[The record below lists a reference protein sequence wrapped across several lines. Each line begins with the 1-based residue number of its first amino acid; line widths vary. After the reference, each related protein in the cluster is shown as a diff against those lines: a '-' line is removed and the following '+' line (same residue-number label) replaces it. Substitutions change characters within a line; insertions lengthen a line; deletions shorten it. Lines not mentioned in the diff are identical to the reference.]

1 MRAAVYHGRRD
12 VRIESV
18 GEPGALGDHA
28 VRLAVRRV
36 ALCGTDAGEYAHGPH
51 MIPLTVRHPG
61 SGHLGPTILGH
72 EIVGEVTA
80 VGAVVSGVSVG
91 QRVVPGAGMWCGEC
105 AWCRAGRTNLCATY
119 YTLGLNA
126 DGGLTA
132 LLDVPERMCRAVPDA
147 VDDDAA
153 AMAQPLAVALHA
165 VRRARIEAG
174 ERVVL
179 IGAGGIGLFALAALV
194 ARGAQVTVLDID
206 EARLQAARSLGAA
219 DALDATGAAGDLVE
233 RLAGVD
239 AVVEASG
246 APGSPALAARLVR
259 RGGRLMLIGL
269 QAAPRELDLHD
280 LVLREVDILT
290 SVAHV
295 CGSDLPEALGLLTD
309 GRLAAAALDRVVAL
323 EALVEEGLE
332 PLAAGTVAGKVL
344 VDPSAA

>member
-1 MRAAVYHGRRD
+1 MRAAVYHGPRD

-18 GEPGALGDHA
+18 PEPGALGDHA

-51 MIPLTVRHPG
+51 MIPLTARHPG
-61 SGHLGPTILGH
+61 SGHVGPTILGH
-72 EIVGEVTA
+72 EILGEVTA
-80 VGAVVSGVSVG
+80 VGSAVSAVAVG
-91 QRVVPGAGMWCGEC
+91 DRVVPGAGMWCGEC

-126 DGGLTA
+126 DGGLTEV
-132 LLDVPERMCRAVPDA
+132 LDVPERMCRTVAPQVS
-147 VDDDAA
+147 DDAA

-165 VRRARIEAG
+165 VRRADVQPG

-179 IGAGGIGLFALAALV
+179 IGVGGIGLFVLSALV
-194 ARGAQVTVLDID
+194 ARGADVTVLDID
-206 EARLQAARSLGAA
+206 EARLQTARDLGAG
-219 DALDATGAAGDLVE
+219 DALDARHAADELVE
-233 RLAGVD
+233 RLVGAD
-239 AVVEASG
+239 AVLEASG
-246 APGSPALAARLVR
+246 APGSPALAATLVR

-269 QAAPRELDLHD
+269 QSAPRELDLHD

-295 CGSDLPEALGLLTD
+295 CGSDLPEAIDLLAD
-309 GRLAAAALDRVVAL
+309 GRLAAAALDRVIAL

-332 PLAAGTVAGKVL
+332 PLAAGAVAGKVL
-344 VDPSAA
+344 VDPAA